1 MAKIVS
7 FPFLRLTVITYQ
19 SSLVLSHTNG
29 ASFSPYRITAINCIA
44 NKCHYFWNKYHL
56 LNICNTQLNILQIL
70 DYGVGKSLGKNF
82 MKISSNERFFG
93 SKISIW

>member
-7 FPFLRLTVITYQ
+7 FLFPRLTLITYQ
-19 SSLVLSHTNG
+19 SSLVLGNTNG
-29 ASFSPYRITAINCIA
+29 ASFPPYRIIAINCIA

-56 LNICNTQLNILQIL
+56 LNICNIQLNILQML

-82 MKISSNERFFG
+82 IKISSNEWLF
-93 SKISIW
+93 